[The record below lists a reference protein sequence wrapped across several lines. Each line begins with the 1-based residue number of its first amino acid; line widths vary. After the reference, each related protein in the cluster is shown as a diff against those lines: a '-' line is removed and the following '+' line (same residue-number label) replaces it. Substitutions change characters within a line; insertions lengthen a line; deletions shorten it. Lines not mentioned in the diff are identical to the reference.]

1 MNSLLLSEADLSR
14 LHAIHDHQSPP
25 PFPSS
30 DQRAVLAALLPAMGV
45 TANILTLGV
54 HVGFHDQ
61 VSLVSPTDPTD
72 DFRLRI
78 VMPHEADPGSS
89 LISVLAPLSLALI
102 GRKRGE
108 LVTWA
113 ANGALREMRIT
124 SISKH
129 PAEEPALL

>member
-72 DFRLRI
+72 DFRLR
-78 VMPHEADPGSS
+78 
-89 LISVLAPLSLALI
+89 
-102 GRKRGE
+102 GE

>member
-1 MNSLLLSEADLSR
+1 
-14 LHAIHDHQSPP
+14 
-25 PFPSS
+25 
-30 DQRAVLAALLPAMGV
+30 
-45 TANILTLGV
+45 
-54 HVGFHDQ
+54 
-61 VSLVSPTDPTD
+61 
-72 DFRLRI
+72 
-78 VMPHEADPGSS
+78 MPHEADPGSS

>member
-1 MNSLLLSEADLSR
+1 MNSLLLCEADLLR
-14 LHAIHDHQSPP
+14 LHAIHDHQSIP
-25 PFPSS
+25 PFPTS
-30 DQRAVLAALLPAMGV
+30 DQRSVLASLLPAIGV
-45 TANILTLGV
+45 TANPTELGT

-61 VSLVSPTDPTD
+61 VSLVSPTDATD

-78 VMPHEADPGSS
+78 VMPHEADPGSG
-89 LISVLAPLSLALI
+89 LISVLAPLSLSLI

-108 LVTWA
+108 LATWP

-124 SISKH
+124 SIVKR